1 MKEFVQLII
10 GDQGLAQVLAFTFF
24 TIFGMLIV
32 KIIRYDLKRKKMLLK
47 KVPFNVQ
54 FNFKIWLNDNIIDFI
69 LAYMVSF
76 SLFRFFPDALSFL
89 NKFFPDTIPNFS
101 DKMFYGLLLGVLFQ
115 YILHKLMNRVY
126 FDEKIYTSQFVGGEL
141 PKDDDE

>member
-1 MKEFVQLII
+1 MKEFIQLII
-10 GDQGLAQVLAFTFF
+10 GNQGLAQVLAFTFF

-32 KIIRYDLKRKKMLLK
+32 KIVRYDLKKKKMALK
-47 KVPFNVQ
+47 QVPFRVK
-54 FNFKIWLNDNIIDFI
+54 FDFKIWLNDNLIDFI

-89 NKFFPDTIPNFS
+89 NRFFPDTVPNFS

-115 YILHKLMNRVY
+115 YLLHKLMNNVY
-126 FDEKIYTSQFVGGEL
+126 IDESTFNKQLIAGEL
-141 PKDDDE
+141 PKTDDE